1 MKPLSPNVLELRELS
16 VEAGEGARQFTLV
29 DKVDLTISQGETLCL
44 TGESGCGKSMTAL
57 SLLGL
62 CPHPCRMV
70 MDRLVV
76 DGINMTSSNAPS
88 FASLRGDRVSVI
100 FQDPMNA
107 LNPLLTINRQ
117 MIEGFV
123 RHGKGSAR
131 AAREKAEYLLERVGI
146 GDPALRLGQY
156 PHQLSGGQRQ
166 RILIA
171 MALMCD
177 PAVLIADEP
186 TTALDP
192 ILQLQMLRLFRE
204 LQSTFALGVL
214 FITHDLGVVAQI
226 GDSVAVMY
234 CGQIMETGP
243 VRDVLQNPAHP
254 YTRSLLNCLPRLEP
268 QYSQKL
274 PPVIPGIVSPHIKG
288 KTGCR
293 FYGRCTE
300 ALEGCE
306 TDNISFRQ
314 VDNTR
319 TSRCLLTRN
328 RDCTVD
334 D

>member
-1 MKPLSPNVLELRELS
+1 MDQHSSNVLELKALS
-16 VEAGEGARQFTLV
+16 VEVGEGAQQLMLV
-29 DKVDLTISQGETLCL
+29 DNVSLAISRGETLCL

-70 MDRLVV
+70 MDRLLV
-76 DGINMTSSNAPS
+76 DGIDMTGSNAPS
-88 FASLRGDRVSVI
+88 FAALRGDRISVI
-100 FQDPMNA
+100 FQDAMNA
-107 LNPLLTINRQ
+107 LNPLLAIGRQ
-117 MIEGFV
+117 MVEGFV

-192 ILQLQMLRLFRE
+192 NLQLQMLRLFRE
-204 LQSTFALGVL
+204 LQSTFELGVL
-214 FITHDLGVVAQI
+214 FITHDLGVAARI
-226 GDSVAVMY
+226 GDNVAVMY
-234 CGQIMETGP
+234 CGQIMEHGP
-243 VRDVLQNPAHP
+243 VREVLQNPAHP

-268 QYSQKL
+268 QYRQNL
-274 PPVIPGIVSPHIKG
+274 PHVIPGAVSPYVKG
-288 KTGCR
+288 ETGCR
-293 FYGRCTE
+293 FHGRCTE
-300 ALEGCE
+300 ALEECE
-306 TDNISFRQ
+306 TTNVPFRH
-314 VDNTR
+314 VDSSHS
-319 TSRCLLTRN
+319 SRCLLN
-328 RDCTVD
+328 RYGGHTLND
-334 D
+334 